1 MCRDAN
7 VSAIVLVFLCEW
19 AKTIRI
25 RYVWTRYFSKTDGKN
40 ICVLKNMRIR
50 VDRARKH
57 QAVSL
62 LVTLRLTVWFR
73 LVQSELA

>member
-1 MCRDAN
+1 MCWDAN
-7 VSAIVLVFLCEW
+7 VSAIVLVFLCKW

-25 RYVWTRYFSKTDGKN
+25 RYVWARYFSKTDVKN

-57 QAVSL
+57 QALSL
-62 LVTLRLTVWFR
+62 LVTFRLTVWFR
-73 LVQSELA
+73 LVQSELP